1 MLVSVI
7 SCLKPPFPPWWRGS
21 DHRPGDHRFS
31 LGYFNYLWGPWRKGN
46 ITYIYIIYIYIIY
59 NITILG
65 IWGICPHIYKFH
77 AGFSITVYSMAP
89 KKCEHHDSPV
99 NSSVSVSWTVKLF
112 DYPGAVK
119 VWLYQVVS
127 IIYQIHLNS
136 LFCIGSLMELG
147 IKFPNHM
154 IVEVLVYSSG
164 LSCEKMCSTLQYH
177 LRMMQR
183 STKSVWI
190 LATIRR
196 WAMNFIWS
204 PNWMSMCP
212 LFHLGSRVCGMELFN
227 FQWKV
232 CVGFSGAPGTN

>member
-1 MLVSVI
+1 
-7 SCLKPPFPPWWRGS
+7 
-21 DHRPGDHRFS
+21 
-31 LGYFNYLWGPWRKGN
+31 
-46 ITYIYIIYIYIIY
+46 
-59 NITILG
+59 
-65 IWGICPHIYKFH
+65 
-77 AGFSITVYSMAP
+77 MAP

-127 IIYQIHLNS
+127 IIYKIHSNS

-204 PNWMSMCP
+204 PNWMSICP
-212 LFHLGSRVCGMELFN
+212 LFYLGFVAWSYLTSNEKYVLVSREHQAPIKNSTAQLRLLVRFAYSLPSFAEHPRSFASLFN
-227 FQWKV
+227 Q
-232 CVGFSGAPGTN
+232 AL